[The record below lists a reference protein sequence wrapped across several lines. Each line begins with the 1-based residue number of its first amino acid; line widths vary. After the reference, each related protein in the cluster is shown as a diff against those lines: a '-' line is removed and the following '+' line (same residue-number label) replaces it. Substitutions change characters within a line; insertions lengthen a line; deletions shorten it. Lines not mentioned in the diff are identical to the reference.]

1 MGWRGRIVVVEYHG
15 VDYWFRVDFLSC
27 RANFVSDNSSEISG
41 RGSVSCD
48 VTTLVLENERRH
60 VCGCKNI
67 FGLKLQMGRV
77 GQVEIKTTES
87 KLELKVSLVVQP
99 FLFSPVL
106 PLWVSGLHLAAGVHL
121 ELEHGLLDH

>member
-1 MGWRGRIVVVEYHG
+1 MI
-15 VDYWFRVDFLSC
+15 D
-27 RANFVSDNSSEISG
+27 
-41 RGSVSCD
+41 
-48 VTTLVLENERRH
+48 TLVLENERRH

-67 FGLKLQMGRV
+67 FGLKLQMGKV
-77 GQVEIKTTES
+77 GHVETKTTES

-121 ELEHGLLDH
+121 ELEHGHLDH

>member
-1 MGWRGRIVVVEYHG
+1 MI
-15 VDYWFRVDFLSC
+15 D
-27 RANFVSDNSSEISG
+27 
-41 RGSVSCD
+41 
-48 VTTLVLENERRH
+48 TLVLENERRH

-77 GQVEIKTTES
+77 GQVETKTTES

-121 ELEHGLLDH
+121 ELEHGHLDHLEVAPSPPSLCRPTHGHGRGCQEA